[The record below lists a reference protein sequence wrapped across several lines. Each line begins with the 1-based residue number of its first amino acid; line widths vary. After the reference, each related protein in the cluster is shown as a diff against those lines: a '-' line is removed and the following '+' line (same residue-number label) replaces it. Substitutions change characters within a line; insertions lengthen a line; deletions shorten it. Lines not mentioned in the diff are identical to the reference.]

1 MKCIRGTLVLPDI
14 CQPDRGLSSMG
25 LDAVVCCDCFER
37 GRLRVQPDP
46 NWHVYVDVT
55 GYRTTD
61 VKDRQE
67 AMAFDKWDVDACEHE
82 LGVFLHCRIGNIM
95 TVALLREEL
104 SKAADSFPI
113 ILSKVIYD
121 GTHGGDHLTVDE
133 VAELLNELNMLEARH
148 SENSLRE
155 EYLRYFE
162 GQLRNLID
170 TSLKLN
176 KPISF

>member
-1 MKCIRGTLVLPDI
+1 
-14 CQPDRGLSSMG
+14 MG

-46 NWHVYVDVT
+46 NWNVYVDAT
-55 GYRTTD
+55 GHRTTD
-61 VKDRQE
+61 VKRRE
-67 AMAFDKWDVDACEHE
+67 EWMAFDKWDVDACEHE
-82 LGVFLHCRIGNIM
+82 CGVFLHCRIGNIS
-95 TVALLREEL
+95 TVAFLREEL

-133 VAELLNELNMLEARH
+133 VAEMHNELIMLESRH
-148 SENSLRE
+148 SEDSLIE
-155 EYLRYFE
+155 EYLRNFE
-162 GQLRNLID
+162 GDLRDLID
-170 TSLKLN
+170 ASLRLN